1 MVLFAFMIAFVFQ
14 NCSPAFKTTE
24 LESLLPKSTQMTS
37 ETDSEKEALLLS
49 ESSLTNQNSCINSN
63 SVTVTMQRSVYDNY
77 ICLDGSKLSSPVT
90 KGPLCTGGA
99 YISDFSEIVWVNGI
113 D

>member
-1 MVLFAFMIAFVFQ
+1 
-14 NCSPAFKTTE
+14 
-24 LESLLPKSTQMTS
+24 MTS